1 MTRIFTLL
9 ASILLLPTLLAAPAF
24 AQNAYLVKAGDIL
37 RIEVLE
43 DATLNRTSLVPPD
56 GRITIPLAGS
66 LAAAGRSV
74 EEIQADLI
82 KKLTPSFAAPPSVFV
97 SIESIFTAPLN
108 TTPVVPVLYAIYVN
122 GEAAKPG
129 RFDVDPGTSVL
140 QLFAQMGGFSKFAA
154 TKRIQLRR
162 IEHGAEKIYG
172 INYDQILAGAST
184 AGNTTL
190 KDGDIIIVPQR
201 RLFE

>member
-1 MTRIFTLL
+1 MRRIFTLL
-9 ASILLLPTLLAAPAF
+9 AGLLLLPVLLAAPAF
-24 AQNAYLVKAGDIL
+24 AQNAYLVKAGDVL

-43 DATLNRTSLVPPD
+43 DATLNRSSLIPPD

-66 LAAAGRSV
+66 IAAAGRSV

-82 KKLTPSFAAPPSVFV
+82 KKLTPSFAAAPNVFV
-97 SIESIFTAPLN
+97 SIESIFTAPVN
-108 TTPVVPVLYAIYVN
+108 NTPVVPVLYAIYVN
-122 GEAAKPG
+122 GEAANPG
-129 RFDVDPGTSVL
+129 RVDVEPGTTVL

-162 IEHGAEKIYG
+162 IVSGVEKVYG

-190 KDGDIIIVPQR
+190 KDGDVIIVPQR

>member
-1 MTRIFTLL
+1 MSRIFTLL
-9 ASILLLPTLLAAPAF
+9 AGFLLLPVLLAAPAF

-43 DATLNRTSLVPPD
+43 DATLNRSSLIPPD
-56 GRITIPLAGS
+56 GRITLPLAGS
-66 LAAAGRSV
+66 IAAAGRSV

-82 KKLTPSFAAPPSVFV
+82 KKLTPSFAAAPNVFV

-108 TTPVVPVLYAIYVN
+108 TTPVIPVLYAIYVN
-122 GEAAKPG
+122 GEAANPG
-129 RFDVDPGTSVL
+129 RVDVDPGTTVL
-140 QLFAQMGGFSKFAA
+140 QLFGQMGGFSKFAA

-162 IEHGAEKIYG
+162 MVGGTEKIYG

-190 KDGDIIIVPQR
+190 MDGDVIIVPQR

>member
-1 MTRIFTLL
+1 MRLIFTLL
-9 ASILLLPTLLAAPAF
+9 ASLLLWPALLAAPAM
-24 AQNAYLVKAGDIL
+24 AEGSYKVKAGDVL

-43 DATLNRTSLVPPD
+43 DATLNRSSLIPPD
-56 GRITIPLAGS
+56 GRIALPLAGS
-66 LAAAGRSV
+66 IAAAGRSV
-74 EEIQADLI
+74 EEIQADI
-82 KKLTPSFAAPPSVFV
+82 ISKLTPSFAAAPNVFV
-97 SIESIFTAPLN
+97 SIESIFTAPIN
-108 TTPVVPVLYAIYVN
+108 TTPVVPVLYKIYVN

-129 RFDVDPGTSVL
+129 RIDVEPGTTVL

-162 IEHGAEKIYG
+162 IEHGTEKLYG
-172 INYDQILAGAST
+172 INYESILAGSST

>member
-9 ASILLLPTLLAAPAF
+9 AGLLLLPTLLAAPAF

-43 DATLNRTSLVPPD
+43 DATLNRTSLIPPD
-56 GRITIPLAGS
+56 GRITLPLAGS
-66 LAAAGRSV
+66 IAAAGRSV

-82 KKLTPSFAAPPSVFV
+82 KKLTPSFAAAPNVFV
-97 SIESIFTAPLN
+97 SIESIFTAPQN

-129 RFDVDPGTSVL
+129 RVDVEPGTTVL
-140 QLFAQMGGFSKFAA
+140 QLFGQMGGFSKFAA

-172 INYDQILAGAST
+172 INYDQILGGTST

-190 KDGDIIIVPQR
+190 KNGDVIIVPQR

>member
-1 MTRIFTLL
+1 MSRIITLL
-9 ASILLLPTLLAAPAF
+9 AGLLLLPVLLAAPVF
-24 AQNAYLVKAGDIL
+24 AQNAYLVKAGDVL

-43 DATLNRTSLVPPD
+43 DATLSRSALIPPD

-66 LAAAGRSV
+66 IAAAGRSV

-82 KKLTPSFAAPPSVFV
+82 KKLTPSFAAAPNVFV

-108 TTPVVPVLYAIYVN
+108 TIPVVPVLYAIYVN
-122 GEAAKPG
+122 GEAANPG
-129 RFDVDPGTSVL
+129 RVDVDPGTTVL
-140 QLFAQMGGFSKFAA
+140 QLFGQMGGFSKFAA

-162 IEHGAEKIYG
+162 IVGGAEKIYG

-190 KDGDIIIVPQR
+190 MDGDVIIVPQR

>member
-1 MTRIFTLL
+1 MSRIFTLL
-9 ASILLLPTLLAAPAF
+9 AALLVLPAFLVAPAF
-24 AQNAYLVKAGDIL
+24 AQNAYLVKAGDVL

-43 DATLNRTSLVPPD
+43 DASLNRTSLIPPD
-56 GRITIPLAGS
+56 GRITLPLAGS
-66 LAAAGRSV
+66 VAAAGRSV

-82 KKLTPSFAAPPSVFV
+82 KKLTPSFAAPPNVFV
-97 SIESIFTAPLN
+97 SIESIFTPPVN
-108 TTPVVPVLYAIYVN
+108 NTPVVPVLYAIYVN

-129 RFDVDPGTSVL
+129 RVDVVPGTTVL
-140 QLFAQMGGFSKFAA
+140 QLFGQMGGFSKFAA

-162 IEHGAEKIYG
+162 MEQGTEKIYG
-172 INYDQILAGAST
+172 INYDKIIAGAST

-190 KDGDIIIVPQR
+190 KDGDVIVIPQR

>member
-1 MTRIFTLL
+1 MSRILTLL
-9 ASILLLPTLLAAPAF
+9 AGLLLLPALLAAPAF
-24 AQNAYLVKAGDIL
+24 AEGAYKVKAGDVL

-43 DATLNRTSLVPPD
+43 DATLNRSSLIPPD

-66 LAAAGRSV
+66 IAAAGRSV

-82 KKLTPSFAAPPSVFV
+82 KKLTPSFAAAPNVFV
-97 SIESIFTAPLN
+97 SIESIFTAPIDN
-108 TTPVVPVLYAIYVN
+108 SPVVPVLYAIYVN

-129 RFDVDPGTSVL
+129 RVDVEPGTTVL

-162 IEHGAEKIYG
+162 IESGTEKVYG

-190 KDGDIIIVPQR
+190 KDGDVIIVPQR